1 MKLHSLKAF
10 VTICGLL
17 FSFTSMAWGVLGHR
31 IVGQVAESYLT
42 PKAKIAIRQI
52 LGHESLAM
60 ASNWG
65 DFIKSDTNYKYLNE
79 WHYLNLEDGLNHEA
93 FMNYLAHD
101 TNADAYTKINFLVK
115 ELKKKNLPL
124 TKKKMYLRLL
134 IHFVGDVHQ
143 PMHVSR
149 AEDLGGNKIKLFWFN
164 EANNLHR
171 LWDETL
177 INFQQLSYTEYA
189 ASINFTTPVQL
200 RQWQKQ
206 PLSEWLF
213 ESYQISQQ
221 LYNELDK
228 PEPRLSYRYNF
239 DHIQTVNDR
248 LLKGGVRLAGLLN
261 EIFSK

>member
-1 MKLHSLKAF
+1 MKLRSLKACVIIF
-10 VTICGLL
+10 GLL
-17 FSFTSMAWGVLGHR
+17 FPVTSMAWGVLGHR

-52 LGHESLAM
+52 LGNESLAM

-65 DFIKSDTNYKYLNE
+65 DFIKSDTSYKYLNE

-101 TNADAYTKINFLVK
+101 TAADAYTKINFLVK
-115 ELKKKNLPL
+115 ELKKKNLSL

-164 EANNLHR
+164 EPNNLHR

-177 INFQQLSYTEYA
+177 VNFQQLSYTEYA

-206 PLSEWLF
+206 PVAEWMF
-213 ESYQISQQ
+213 ESYVISQK
-221 LYNELDK
+221 LYNEFDR

-239 DHIQTVNDR
+239 DHIQTLNER

-261 EIFSK
+261 EVFGK